1 MGAYNI
7 KLGIFLIGKSKGSIK
22 SSFYLILKFA
32 IQSEID
38 QNRLEQR
45 ELLIDKKFGKVGLY
59 SSWGSI
65 NYSLMGPE
73 QTLQPLSLFIKFI
86 NFICDNISHFIG
98 YVKNHFSLVNLKD
111 Q

>member
-1 MGAYNI
+1 MGADNI

-38 QNRLEQR
+38 QNRFEQR

-59 SSWGSI
+59 SSWACIVSK
-65 NYSLMGPE
+65 
-73 QTLQPLSLFIKFI
+73 SLFEWA
-86 NFICDNISHFIG
+86 CISF
-98 YVKNHFSLVNLKD
+98 
-111 Q
+111 

>member
-1 MGAYNI
+1 MNCSRQVPENKIQIPYPLECNPGLLFSVMGFWV
-7 KLGIFLIGKSKGSIK
+7 G
-22 SSFYLILKFA
+22 FYSNLSYL
-32 IQSEID
+32 
-38 QNRLEQR
+38 
-45 ELLIDKKFGKVGLY
+45 GLY

-73 QTLQPLSLFIKFI
+73 QTLQPLLLFIKFI
-86 NFICDNISHFIG
+86 NFLLEFKAYILGVCDNISHFIG